1 MSVWSWD
8 ELERRFYACAAGKGR
23 KLMALFEGYLRHT
36 KDDNDLR
43 LYYQD
48 VIRESEAR
56 RRAGDPHHHPGVQDG
71 IDRGTITLGAET
83 RTGVPYRVE
92 LRRTGALLNTPSVN
106 AIIAGPVGSGKTNLL
121 AYITLQALPLCRVI
135 VFARN
140 PSYRKRIP
148 QELRDQCKVIQ
159 LEELKLCPTRPTYL
173 GDGTPL
179 SVVAEETHKTV
190 HWFCTAF
197 GQRFSRHD
205 ALLLMH
211 RGIELLLEDLK
222 TLDPETRPEKRG
234 WPGYHDIL
242 KLFDSR
248 AYRARLGG
256 RSQHEESLT
265 LTLKNFGLNG
275 LGVLDARR
283 GINVHEL
290 LDTTNLVI
298 ETSSYSP
305 EDAAFLIELLLGQ
318 LWLRQQHTK
327 TSTPELKYL
336 VVLDDLQDAM
346 QDDGA
351 VHRLIRVS
359 RHAGFSFLL
368 APQNLGALSNDVLGN
383 VQTFVLVGPQ
393 TNQRDLTL
401 SMAAMGL
408 SFKDDMTL
416 ELQRGEL
423 GRAIARQPFA
433 AYRFPTLIHVPF
445 VPEMEYGEAERK
457 QRTQSWLEQHVGGE
471 PESSHVS
478 KQSQP
483 SPQPTQAEP
492 QPVTSAE
499 DQLLGQVKAFV
510 VSVNELWFEGHEKHF
525 SAAGVKGGTEKE
537 VLLRHARAL
546 GWLHAEDASVMGKN
560 GKLIRLAIV
569 TDLARQQLNL
579 DTPETLKQTRGKH
592 STRYYQHTLGELLRT
607 LPGIVSVEPEGQ
619 LGAELKRVDL
629 LARLQDGKAICVE
642 FASTAN
648 AEHEK
653 QNARILDQ
661 AASQIAKYIVVAE
674 TGRLRDQLRK
684 NLADPRI
691 TVISFYDAIKQ
702 PTLLC
707 DFLKNQAA
715 PPA

>member
-8 ELERRFYACAAGKGR
+8 ELERRFYACAAGKDR

-48 VIRESEAR
+48 LVRESEAR
-56 RRAGDPHHHPGVQDG
+56 KRAGDPHHHPGVQDG
-71 IDRGTITLGAET
+71 IDRGTITLGTET
-83 RTGVPYRVE
+83 RTDVPYRVE
-92 LRRTGALLNTPSVN
+92 LRRTGALFNTPSVN

-121 AYITLQALPLCRVI
+121 AYITLQVLLLCRVI

-140 PSYRKRIP
+140 SSYRKRIP
-148 QELRDQCKVIQ
+148 EELRDHFKVIQ

-173 GDGTPL
+173 GDAAPL

-222 TLDPETRPEKRG
+222 TLDPETRPEKRE

-290 LDTTNLVI
+290 LNTNLVI
-298 ETSSYSP
+298 ETGSYSP

-423 GRAIARQPFA
+423 GRAIVRQPFA
-433 AYRFPTLIHVPF
+433 AYRFPTLIHVPL
-445 VPEMEYGEAERK
+445 VPEMEYGEAERQ
-457 QRTQSWLEQHVGGE
+457 QRTHDWLKVHVGS
-471 PESSHVS
+471 ESETEHSETA
-478 KQSQP
+478 KQPQSVQAASP
-483 SPQPTQAEP
+483 SAP
-492 QPVTSAE
+492 SAE

-510 VSVNELWFEGHEKHF
+510 VSANEFWFEGHEKHF
-525 SAAGVKGGTEKE
+525 AAAGVRGGTEKE

-546 GWLHAEDASVMGKN
+546 GWMHAEDASVMGKN

-579 DTPETLKQTRGKH
+579 ELPKSLALTRGKH

-607 LPGIVSVEPEGQ
+607 LPCIISVEPEGQ

-629 LARLQDGKAICVE
+629 LARLQDGRAICVE

-684 NLADPRI
+684 TLADPRI

-702 PTLLC
+702 PSLLLC

>member
-8 ELERRFYACAAGKGR
+8 ELEKRFYACAAGKDR
-23 KLMALFEGYLRHT
+23 KLTALFEGYLRHT

-48 VIRESEAR
+48 IIRETEAR

-71 IDRGTITLGAET
+71 IDRGTITLGTET
-83 RTGVPYRVE
+83 RTGIPCRVE
-92 LRRTGALLNTPSVN
+92 LRRTGPLLNTPSVN
-106 AIIAGPVGSGKTNLL
+106 AIVAGPVGSGKTNLL
-121 AYITLQALPLCRVI
+121 AYVTLQALLLCRVI

-140 PSYRKRIP
+140 ASYRKRIP
-148 QELRDQCKVIQ
+148 QELRDQFKVIQ

-173 GDGTPL
+173 DDATPL

-211 RGIELLLEDLK
+211 RGIELLLQDLK
-222 TLDPETRPEKRG
+222 TLDPQTPPEARE

-242 KLFDSR
+242 NLFDSR

-290 LDTTNLVI
+290 LDSNLVI

-423 GRAIARQPFA
+423 GRAIVRQPFA
-433 AYRFPTLIHVPF
+433 AYRLPTLIQIPL
-445 VPEMEYGEAERK
+445 VPETEYGEIERH
-457 QRTQSWLEQHVGGE
+457 QRTQTWLEQHVSSESKPE
-471 PESSHVS
+471 PREVTEQPAQRPRQAAQ
-478 KQSQP
+478 QSAP
-483 SPQPTQAEP
+483 NAENEP
-492 QPVTSAE
+492 LQ
-499 DQLLGQVKAFV
+499 QVKAFV
-510 VSVNELWFEGHEKHF
+510 VSANEFWFEGHEKHF

-537 VLLRHARAL
+537 VLLRHARAQ
-546 GWLHAEDASVMGKN
+546 GWLQGEDASVMGKN
-560 GKLIRLAIV
+560 GKPIRLGIV
-569 TDLARQQLNL
+569 TDLARQNLNL
-579 DTPETLKQTRGKH
+579 ETPDSLARTRGKH

-607 LPGIVSVEPEGQ
+607 LPGVVSVEPEGQ
-619 LGAELKRVDL
+619 LGANLKRVDL
-629 LARLQDGKAICVE
+629 LARLQDGKAVCVE

-653 QNARILDQ
+653 ENARILDQ
-661 AASQIAKYIVVAE
+661 AAGQIAKYVVVAE

-684 NLADPRI
+684 NLTDPRI
-691 TVISFYDAIKQ
+691 TIISFYDAIKH
-702 PTLLC
+702 PSLLLC

-715 PPA
+715 PTA